1 MRSAAVLIQKYFRG
15 YLQKKKYQQMFVGY
29 LRLQAVIRSRVLS
42 HRFKHLR
49 GHIVRLQAHSR
60 GYLIRRMC
68 THKMWAI
75 IKIQTHVRRII
86 AQRRFNKIKVYIIC
100 GVYLVLFIFFYFL
113 LIHCIFFYLSLN
125 LEYKVRL

>member
-1 MRSAAVLIQKYFRG
+1 LIQKYFRG
-15 YLQKKKYQQMFVGY
+15 YSQKKKYQQMFVGY

-86 AQRRFNKIKVYIIC
+86 AQRRFNKIKVYYYSCIFSLILF
-100 GVYLVLFIFFYFL
+100 YLLFIVNFF
-113 LIHCIFFYLSLN
+113 I
-125 LEYKVRL
+125 

>member
-1 MRSAAVLIQKYFRG
+1 MRSAAVLIQKHFRG
-15 YLQKKKYQQMFVGY
+15 YSQKKKYRQMLVGY

-49 GHIVRLQAHSR
+49 GHIVGLQAQSR

-68 THKMWAI
+68 SIKIWAI

-86 AQRRFNKIKVYIIC
+86 AQRRYNKIKVKQDVC
-100 GVYLVLFIFFYFL
+100 
-113 LIHCIFFYLSLN
+113 
-125 LEYKVRL
+125 